1 MDPSLQVLL
10 RRLDQ
15 LTEEFR
21 ELRDGVQKA
30 ILVAKVDS
38 EMALTRARKVL
49 EYVVRD
55 VYQRRI
61 QEPPGTRPLE
71 NLLQRLVKDGFM
83 PDRVDAYA
91 NTIRKLGN
99 VGTHKFGEKV
109 TVADV
114 QQSLSQ
120 LTQILEWYF
129 EQERPEALARRS
141 APRPPS
147 APAMVQKVPVTAKE
161 KAAPSDR
168 QPAAGRSKHRPSVV
182 VAGLVGVLLFG
193 LLIGLWAGGVVGGK
207 RDDTGRMAPREPMEP
222 LDAAKQ
228 PVAPPADA
236 ALVNKVKNAS
246 GIELVSIPNGWFYMG
261 SEDGDSDERP
271 RHKVTISQPFY
282 LGKTKVTRAQFQ
294 RFVDDKGYQ
303 TEAEKAGDKTTWKNP
318 GFEQTGEH
326 PVVCVSWN
334 DAVAFCDR
342 LKDKTGA
349 KVRLPYE
356 AEWEYS
362 CRARTT
368 TNYYFGDD
376 EAKLGDY
383 AWYHKNTSFGTK
395 PCGQKL
401 PNDFKLY
408 DMHGLAW
415 ELCADGKRTYEKED
429 VTDPKGPLSAG
440 AFRVYR
446 GGSWWYDTRLCRAA
460 LRADNAP
467 SWRWVNIGFRVL
479 VSR

>member
-1 MDPSLQVLL
+1 MDPSLQPLL
-10 RRLDQ
+10 RRLEQ

-21 ELRDGVQKA
+21 ELRDGVHMA
-30 ILVAKVDS
+30 IQVAKVDP

-61 QEPPGTRPLE
+61 HEPPGTRPLE

-83 PDRVDAYA
+83 PDRLDAYA

-99 VGTHKFGEKV
+99 VGTHTFGEKI
-109 TVADV
+109 TIADV

-141 APRPPS
+141 APRSRS
-147 APAMVQKVPVTAKE
+147 APVKVQKVPVTAKE
-161 KAAPSDR
+161 KAAPRNR
-168 QPAAGRSKHRPSVV
+168 QPAAGRSKSGPR
-182 VAGLVGVLLFG
+182 VAVGGLIVLSLAGVILG
-193 LLIGLWAGGVVGGK
+193 ALWAGGFLGGK
-207 RDDTGRMAPREPMEP
+207 RDDTGLSPVGQ
-222 LDAAKQ
+222 Q
-228 PVAPPADA
+228 PVSPPVDTD
-236 ALVNKVKNAS
+236 LVARVKNAS
-246 GIELVSIPNGWFYMG
+246 GIELVLIPNGWFYMG
-261 SEDGDSDERP
+261 SEDSDSDEKP

-282 LGKTKVTRAQFQ
+282 LGKTKVTVAQFQ
-294 RFVDDKGYQ
+294 RFVDATGHKTD
-303 TEAEKAGDKTTWKNP
+303 AEKNGDQWAWKKP
-318 GFEQTGEH
+318 GFWAGSFDQTGEH

-334 DAVAFCDR
+334 DAVAFCDW

-362 CRARTT
+362 CRAGTT
-368 TNYYFGDD
+368 TKYYFGDD
-376 EAKLGDY
+376 GAKLGDY
-383 AWYHKNTSFGTK
+383 AWYDKNWGGGTR
-395 PCGQKL
+395 PCGQKP

-415 ELCADGKRTYEKED
+415 EWCADGKRSYEKED
-429 VTDPKGPLSAG
+429 VTDPKGPMSPG
-440 AFRVYR
+440 ASRVSR
-446 GGSWWYDTRLCRAA
+446 GGSSGLSPWYCRAA
-460 LRADNAP
+460 YRGHDRAP
-467 SWRWVNIGFRVL
+467 SYRDGSSGFRVL